1 MCNVL
6 QFIKQFFTIC
16 IVLHVVCYLLCMY
29 IYMCCI
35 GECGT
40 RPEMSDRCKE
50 WFLNERIS
58 RSFEPCSSP
67 LSLSISL
74 LRPTLHIEMLLQNCS
89 RTMQKGVQPAT
100 IKMACRS
107 PSLQYSDSLKQLRD
121 QSIRPVPLSD
131 SDNSD
136 LFQ

>member
-50 WFLNERIS
+50 WFLNKRIS

-67 LSLSISL
+67 SLSLP
-74 LRPTLHIEMLLQNCS
+74 RPTLHTEMLLQNCS
-89 RTMQKGVQPAT
+89 RTMQKRGA
-100 IKMACRS
+100 ACNYKKGMQS
-107 PSLQYSDSLKQLRD
+107 PLQYSDSFKTAQGTVYKTSTS
-121 QSIRPVPLSD
+121 Q
-131 SDNSD
+131 
-136 LFQ
+136 